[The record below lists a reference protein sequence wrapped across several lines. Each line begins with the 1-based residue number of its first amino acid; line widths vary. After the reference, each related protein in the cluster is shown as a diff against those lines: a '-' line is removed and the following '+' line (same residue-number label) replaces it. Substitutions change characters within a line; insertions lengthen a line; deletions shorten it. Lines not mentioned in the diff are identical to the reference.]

1 MNIYKI
7 KRQYATW
14 WDVTQKEYMEA
25 KRNMKSNEFRDSYV
39 EENGCYYFLEYPDK
53 EELESLILHDKLGEI
68 SSDIKFFKILTIVGM
83 VLVIILFLFTC
94 SRMSAIRF

>member
-14 WDVTQKEYMEA
+14 WDVTQREYMEA

-39 EENGCYYFLEYPDK
+39 EENG
-53 EELESLILHDKLGEI
+53 
-68 SSDIKFFKILTIVGM
+68 
-83 VLVIILFLFTC
+83 
-94 SRMSAIRF
+94 